1 MTSSQLMQQAK
12 ELEKKEKEEY
22 ELKEMNQLI
31 DAYVGKCF
39 ETSKFRQKSKS
50 TYHSAIHIHKIE
62 KLKEHKY
69 ATAEGTIVCY
79 YTSISVSKDID
90 WRTEKQSNIRY
101 SVGNYTTNLNNGR
114 NNMFSNMHDLIN
126 KMKEIP
132 YATFYELYNIGEVGT
147 QLIEDAF
154 NGKIVFEIE
163 KTMRDAGNQSRFEEA
178 CQIAKIDLIDLENH
192 LPLLNV
198 IKYAKLPGYVE
209 DRFLMKS
216 LARTALETQI
226 KINENQM
233 NKQWCDYR
241 RRIAYEVENKTISDY
256 IL

>member
-1 MTSSQLMQQAK
+1 MKQTVRIGTRGSKLALYQAYRVK
-12 ELEKKEKEEY
+12 EELE
-22 ELKEMNQLI
+22 
-31 DAYVGKCF
+31 A
-39 ETSKFRQKSKS
+39 
-50 TYHSAIHIHKIE
+50 
-62 KLKEHKY
+62 KY
-69 ATAEGTIVCY
+69 PE
-79 YTSISVSKDID
+79 
-90 WRTEKQSNIRY
+90 
-101 SVGNYTTNLNNGR
+101 
-114 NNMFSNMHDLIN
+114 
-126 KMKEIP
+126 
-132 YATFYELYNIGEVGT
+132 
-147 QLIEDAF
+147 
-154 NGKIVFEIE
+154 IVFEIE

-256 IL
+256 ILKLKL